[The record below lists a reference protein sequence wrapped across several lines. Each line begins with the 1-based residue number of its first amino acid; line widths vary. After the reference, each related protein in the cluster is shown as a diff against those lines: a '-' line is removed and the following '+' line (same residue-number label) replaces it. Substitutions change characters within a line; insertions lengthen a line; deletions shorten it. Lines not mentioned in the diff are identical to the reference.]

1 MKKIFTQRLVLY
13 MIVALLVTIAA
24 IFTMQTITNRYSNQV
39 SSQNKLADVRE
50 KLAGNE
56 ANIVQLTEILG
67 QADGK

>member
-1 MKKIFTQRLVLY
+1 
-13 MIVALLVTIAA
+13 MILALLVTIAA

-39 SSQNKLADVRE
+39 SSQNKLA
-50 KLAGNE
+50 GNE

>member
-1 MKKIFTQRLVLY
+1 